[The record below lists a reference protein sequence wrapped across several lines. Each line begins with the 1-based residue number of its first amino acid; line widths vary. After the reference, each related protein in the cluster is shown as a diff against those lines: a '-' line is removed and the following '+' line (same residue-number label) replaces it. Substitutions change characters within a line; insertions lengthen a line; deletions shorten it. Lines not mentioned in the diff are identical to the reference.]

1 MGSSMVIVPINERSM
16 PVEAWIA
23 GRTASGDG
31 IASAITVSE
40 GDTASL
46 ADITADMVS
55 IARGF
60 LGGYLSARRTAG
72 RR

>member
-1 MGSSMVIVPINERSM
+1 MKPVPPDVPYS
-16 PVEAWIA
+16 
-23 GRTASGDG
+23 T
-31 IASAITVSE
+31 
-40 GDTASL
+40 SL

-60 LGGYLSARRTAG
+60 LGAYLSARRTAG